1 MSIAAKDFN
10 RVILNRSY
18 DEIFHVCVHSR
29 LGLEEAKVALSK
41 YISSDEYLNNTIRRA
56 PLLS

>member
-1 MSIAAKDFN
+1 MSIAAKVFN
-10 RVILNRSY
+10 RVIPNRSY
-18 DEIFHVCVHSR
+18 DEIFHVCVHSK
-29 LGLEEAKVALSK
+29 LGLEEAKVALNK